1 MSESTTLQRRRFLG
15 LVLAGTL
22 VPAATAACAA
32 SGGNEGSGDSGPT
45 GEVSDQNPFG
55 VAKGAAVDAVIF
67 DGGYGTDYVSFAAA
81 KYADLHDGGKLTVSP
96 STQIAQE
103 LQPRFVGGNPPDLL
117 DNSGANAI
125 GLATIA
131 AQLEDLTPLTK
142 AKNTDGTVI
151 ADTLYPGML
160 DDGTYDGRLV
170 QLNYVL
176 TVYGL
181 WYSKSLFDA
190 NGWKAPA
197 TWDDALALGASAKEK
212 GKYLFCW
219 GKEAASYYL
228 TLAVDSAIKEGGDE
242 VRVALGNLEADAW
255 SHPAVQAVFGK
266 MSEAVKA
273 GYFRPGG
280 AGTQFTAAQAQWS
293 QAQEAIL
300 YPSGS
305 WIENEMKSQTAAD
318 FQMTGA
324 PPPSVTSGA
333 AMPAAAFHASAGEP
347 FVVPSKGKNKAG
359 GMEVLRIMLS
369 KEAATNFA
377 KTKLSS
383 TVVKDTVPE
392 DAFGST
398 ALASQIAMLNAA
410 GEDTYTFN
418 FNDVYG
424 FTSQN
429 NVLWNGFLSGQ
440 LDVAGLTSG
449 LQQQFDQTREDSS
462 IVKVKVS

>member
-1 MSESTTLQRRRFLG
+1 M
-15 LVLAGTL
+15 
-22 VPAATAACAA
+22 
-32 SGGNEGSGDSGPT
+32 
-45 GEVSDQNPFG
+45 
-55 VAKGAAVDAVIF
+55 
-67 DGGYGTDYVSFAAA
+67 
-81 KYADLHDGGKLTVSP
+81 
-96 STQIAQE
+96 
-103 LQPRFVGGNPPDLL
+103 
-117 DNSGANAI
+117 
-125 GLATIA
+125 
-131 AQLEDLTPLTK
+131 
-142 AKNTDGTVI
+142 
-151 ADTLYPGML
+151 
-160 DDGTYDGRLV
+160 
-170 QLNYVL
+170 
-176 TVYGL
+176 
-181 WYSKSLFDA
+181 
-190 NGWKAPA
+190 
-197 TWDDALALGASAKEK
+197 
-212 GKYLFCW
+212 
-219 GKEAASYYL
+219 
-228 TLAVDSAIKEGGDE
+228 
-242 VRVALGNLEADAW
+242 
-255 SHPAVQAVFGK
+255 QAVFGK

-333 AMPAAAFHASAGEP
+333 AMPATAFHASAGEP

-429 NVLWNGFLSGQ
+429 NVLWNGFLS
-440 LDVAGLTSG
+440 ASSTSPASPAACSSSRPDPRG
-449 LQQQFDQTREDSS
+449 LQHRQGQGVVSALPGTPTRVTGRGPPAPRRRRGSGGRSTGSASWSS
-462 IVKVKVS
+462 SSGCRSRSTCCSSSTRSPRRRGTP